1 MERHA
6 NYALVGAISV
16 LLIISSLVFVVW
28 LGGSRFNQ
36 QYDQYRIIFHGP
48 VRGLSVG
55 AEVQFNGIK
64 FGQIDRIRLSEQ
76 DPNQV
81 ITDIT
86 LTHGTPVRVDSM
98 ASTESQGISG
108 VSIVQISAGTP
119 SKPLL
124 RESRGVRRP
133 VIMSKP
139 NALSSILQ
147 GGGEVLQSAAEA
159 LGRVNRIL
167 SDRNITNL
175 SGAVQDIRTTAG
187 EIAAN
192 RAMITSAASA
202 LAKLDRAATDFQE
215 TAASARQIVDGDGRH
230 AFADVS
236 AAAGEFKTAVSEA
249 RGVIATLNA
258 QSSEVGTTTVPA
270 INSTMLSLQEAAESL
285 DGLIRQIRQSPR
297 QMLSKD
303 SGKELELPQ

>member
-1 MERHA
+1 
-6 NYALVGAISV
+6 
-16 LLIISSLVFVVW
+16 
-28 LGGSRFNQ
+28 
-36 QYDQYRIIFHGP
+36 
-48 VRGLSVG
+48 
-55 AEVQFNGIK
+55 
-64 FGQIDRIRLSEQ
+64 
-76 DPNQV
+76 
-81 ITDIT
+81 
-86 LTHGTPVRVDSM
+86 
-98 ASTESQGISG
+98 
-108 VSIVQISAGTP
+108 
-119 SKPLL
+119 
-124 RESRGVRRP
+124 
-133 VIMSKP
+133 MSKP